1 MNLTKI
7 RHCLLLGLFLLV
19 SCKVSEPAVQPT
31 SVPEMAVN
39 ELGQYLAS
47 WANMHCTNIAI
58 ENAPILIEDGNA
70 GGCSQVWW
78 QHPEGLAFEERGD
91 NMPAAIRLGADQWH
105 NKNEAVS
112 ILLTDRL
119 NASDCNLDQLLQEAA
134 LFSVQTSENEVARYL
149 SCYTDTVWN
158 IRPRRD
164 VYIVA
169 GP

>member
-7 RHCLLLGLFLLV
+7 RRCLLLGLFLLV

-39 ELGQYLAS
+39 ELGQYMAS

-91 NMPAAIRLGADQWH
+91 NMPAAIRLGAEQWH

-112 ILLTDRL
+112 SLLTDRL

-134 LFSVQTSENEVARYL
+134 LFSVQTSEDEVAGYL
-149 SCYTDTVWN
+149 SCLGEINFVPVEVG
-158 IRPRRD
+158 IE
-164 VYIVA
+164 
-169 GP
+169 